1 MGTIGSA
8 GEVCR
13 AAVALVGVDGAALTA
28 VSGRGDPATLARAGP
43 LSARL
48 TELQLMTGQGPGPD
62 AVAAHRPVSGP
73 DLSAPSSQARWPGFA
88 AAAVELGVLAVFTF
102 PLQAGASCCG
112 ALVLLRHRPGPLT
125 PVQLRDALGLADVG
139 LWALLDTRAGV
150 PAEEP
155 AEAFG
160 SGQDEVFQA
169 SGMISVQVGVS
180 VDEALVRLRA
190 HAYAHD
196 SRTVEVARDVIAR
209 RLRFHPVAGPETH
222 G

>member
-1 MGTIGSA
+1 VT
-8 GEVCR
+8 
-13 AAVALVGVDGAALTA
+13 LTGVDGAALTA
-28 VSGRGDPATLARAGP
+28 VTDRGDPATLVRAGP
-43 LSARL
+43 LSARV

-62 AVAAHRPVSGP
+62 AVAEHRPVSGP
-73 DLSAPSSQARWPGFA
+73 DLSAPSSRARWPGFA
-88 AAAVELGVLAVFTF
+88 PAAVELGVAAVFAF
-102 PLQAGASCCG
+102 PLLAGASCCG

-125 PVQLRDALGLADVG
+125 PTQLRDALGLADTG

-150 PAEEP
+150 PVGEP

-160 SGQDEVFQA
+160 GGQDEVFQA
-169 SGMISVQVGVS
+169 SGMISVQAGVG

-196 SRTVEVARDVIAR
+196 RRTVEVARDVIAR
-209 RLRFHPVAGPETH
+209 RVRFDPVPGPH